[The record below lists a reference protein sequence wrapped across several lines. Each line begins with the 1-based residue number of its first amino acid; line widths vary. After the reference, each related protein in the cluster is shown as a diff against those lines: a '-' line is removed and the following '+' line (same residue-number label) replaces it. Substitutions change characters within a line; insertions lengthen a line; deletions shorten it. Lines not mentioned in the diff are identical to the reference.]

1 MEFGAQS
8 ELSFA
13 SESPSN
19 NSLDDKSNYKPTYS
33 GISGEV
39 HPRLARNGFHQ

>member
-13 SESPSN
+13 SESSSN
-19 NSLDDKSNYKPTYS
+19 NSLDDKSNYKPTYP
-33 GISGEV
+33 GTPGEV
-39 HPRLARNGFHQ
+39 HPRLAWNGFHQ